1 MATRKQ
7 EIEHLA
13 KLMNKIDIAML
24 ATVARGGQLV
34 SRPLSTQCATF
45 DGERVWFLSEADT
58 SKVGEILRHPKVNVA
73 YASKDANTYLSI
85 AGEARV
91 VRDQALIDRFWNDAM
106 KAFFPKGK
114 DDPNLALIEVAVD
127 TIEYWDGPG
136 SWIGKALTFA
146 VARVTGNDEV
156 MGENRIV
163 DLRTRRSRK
172 PPSRG
177 GATKKR
183 AAKKPSTAAARRGV
197 STKAAA
203 GATAK
208 KPNPKAA
215 AGKTTTKKA
224 ATASGRKTAAAGRT
238 VAKKAVAKKKT
249 AASPAKRTAKSAKKS
264 AKESAAR
271 RR

>member
-24 ATVARGGQLV
+24 TTIGKGGHLV

-45 DGERVWFLSEADT
+45 DGERVWFMSEADT
-58 SKVGEILRHPKVNVA
+58 PKVGEIRRQPKVNVA

-85 AGEARV
+85 AGEARA

-114 DDPNLALIEVAVD
+114 DDPNVILIEVAVD

-136 SWIGKALTFA
+136 SWLGKALTFA
-146 VARVTGNDEV
+146 VARVTGKEEV

-163 DLRTRRSRK
+163 DLRKRTSRK
-172 PPSRG
+172 PPSSED
-177 GATKKR
+177 APKKR
-183 AAKKPSTAAARRGV
+183 ATKRSSKRSTATG
-197 STKAAA
+197 
-203 GATAK
+203 TAK
-208 KPNPKAA
+208 K
-215 AGKTTTKKA
+215 AGAKKA
-224 ATASGRKTAAAGRT
+224 ATARSGKTGPAKRAATRSAPG
-238 VAKKAVAKKKT
+238 AKKKT
-249 AASPAKRTAKSAKKS
+249 AAAKKTASAKSASKRASKPAKKPAS
-264 AKESAAR
+264 SR
-271 RR
+271 R